1 MLNILI
7 ASYVVLSDLKLALLL
22 SQLPEDRTT
31 TLESNS
37 LVMSEPTLA
46 SPLTEHSGYHC
57 SSFIK

>member
-1 MLNILI
+1 MLNILTV
-7 ASYVVLSDLKLALLL
+7 SYVVLSDLKLAVL

-46 SPLTEHSGYHC
+46 SPLSEHSGDHC